1 MARPRSSS
9 SLSSAF
15 LSISCILLLLIL
27 TTPPSLAYTPPLNK
41 GLEIRVCQDKDCLLD
56 GSKETLA
63 LLQSMTPSTIDNDN
77 DDDDDPDKRITI
89 APCACLGPCGSGP
102 TVDLRK
108 DGIRLKDT
116 REGRDN
122 YFLFR
127 EIDSSK
133 AVADMLAIAGVNV
146 LPSSSSSEGQVGA
159 VTSTRQWYE
168 LDRNS
173 RITLQRILYALVA
186 LPLFHARLNGTW
198 DMIGDATVPN
208 SYYAIAGGV
217 FVASQFMGTSQKSN
231 SMEG

>member
-1 MARPRSSS
+1 MARTHSSS
-9 SLSSAF
+9 SLSTAF
-15 LSISCILLLLIL
+15 LLISPILLLVLL
-27 TTPPSLAYTPPLNK
+27 TTPPSFAYTPPLNK
-41 GLEIRVCQDKDCLLD
+41 GIEIRVCQDKDCLLD

-63 LLQSMTPSTIDNDN
+63 LLRSMTPSSIDNDN
-77 DDDDDPDKRITI
+77 DDPNKRITI

-102 TVDLRK
+102 TVDFRK

-127 EIDSSK
+127 EIDSPK
-133 AVADMLAIAGVNV
+133 AVVDMLAIADVNV
-146 LPSSSSSEGQVGA
+146 LPSSSSSEDEVM
-159 VTSTRQWYE
+159 STRQWYE

-186 LPLFHARLNGTW
+186 LPLLNARLNGTW
-198 DMIGDATVPN
+198 DVIGDATVPN